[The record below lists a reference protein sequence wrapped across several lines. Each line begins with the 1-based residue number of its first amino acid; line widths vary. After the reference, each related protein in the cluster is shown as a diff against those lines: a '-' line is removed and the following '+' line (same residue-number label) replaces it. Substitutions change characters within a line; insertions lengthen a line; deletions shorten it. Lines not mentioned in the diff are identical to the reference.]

1 VQVRKVLHG
10 LLNLALERKRHRE
23 EQRQREIEARE
34 LERQQAIVRQRRA
47 ANVKLIE
54 ELERQ
59 AGAWHRARF
68 LRRYLRAAKRALDD
82 RLFTVDLQGQPT
94 DFIRWAEHYVNQLD
108 PLHAEPRDPD
118 FAHERT
124 FQVGA
129 DEKRAQEELQ
139 RLFGHAW
146 EQASELVRAR

>member
-1 VQVRKVLHG
+1 VFPC
-10 LLNLALERKRHRE
+10 
-23 EQRQREIEARE
+23 
-34 LERQQAIVRQRRA
+34 RA

-108 PLHAEPRDPD
+108 PLHPEPRNPE
-118 FAHERT
+118 FAHERSW
-124 FQVGA
+124 QYGSE
-129 DEKRAQEELQ
+129 EKRVTDELQ
-139 RLFGHAW
+139 RLFGHTW
-146 EQASELVRAR
+146 EEAT